1 MGSNSDAVDVSN
13 IRLRDTS
20 AVVEISP
27 RGASYIEARRERLEK
42 EGLPIAA
49 MREIKGDGERPRR
62 TGDRAPRRENREARE
77 PREGRESFRPRRT
90 RDGES
95 GGRRKFPKY
104 KDE

>member
-1 MGSNSDAVDVSN
+1 
-13 IRLRDTS
+13 
-20 AVVEISP
+20 
-27 RGASYIEARRERLEK
+27 
-42 EGLPIAA
+42 

-62 TGDRAPRRENREARE
+62 TGDRAPRREARE
-77 PREGRESFRPRRT
+77 PREGRESFRPRRS

>member
-1 MGSNSDAVDVSN
+1 
-13 IRLRDTS
+13 
-20 AVVEISP
+20 
-27 RGASYIEARRERLEK
+27 
-42 EGLPIAA
+42 

-77 PREGRESFRPRRT
+77 SFRPRRT